1 MRVIELLVIIEKGN
15 DILVGC
21 EIRYID
27 EAVYRYNT
35 RKLSGSD
42 CFKDMFKAS
51 IGVADYEMVK
61 QIA

>member
-27 EAVYRYNT
+27 EAVYDLFSSYGIENEEAAERALESLEESLDEIPEDN
-35 RKLSGSD
+35 
-42 CFKDMFKAS
+42 
-51 IGVADYEMVK
+51 
-61 QIA
+61 